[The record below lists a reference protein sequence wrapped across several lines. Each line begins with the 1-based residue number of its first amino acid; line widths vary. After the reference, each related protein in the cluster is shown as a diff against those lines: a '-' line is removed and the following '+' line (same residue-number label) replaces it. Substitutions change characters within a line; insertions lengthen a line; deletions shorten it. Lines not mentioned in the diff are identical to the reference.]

1 MSSILSFAVLA
12 FVHALNV
19 AAAPALR
26 VRAAP
31 PATFTANNAIGP
43 GGSSFTDSAHFRV
56 YGETGT
62 TATNTLNM
70 LEGAYSCFVDTLGW
84 RSSGLAFNDA
94 TDADGPWTKVN
105 IYSVSTLSGGAAGV
119 MHSDYKTGMSWL
131 EVVNQY
137 TAIPGVTVHEFG
149 HGMTYH
155 AKTWVEQGRTGAWWE
170 TVANWYADT
179 YKTSPLCAEG
189 RSKFGQSTSATEIN
203 LNKVIGDSFQVL
215 VDGSAG
221 SGNYYEAWPFLSY
234 LTYNADKFAG
244 LGTNTIRE
252 SFVQYSKGSN
262 ETPLHTF
269 ARLSTGATIQKVVGR
284 YWARMAFVDIGHPT
298 AQSVFLSQR
307 SRINYANL
315 DSQGNG
321 VYKVKSARQP
331 KYMGANIVPLKKSG
345 AVSVSAKI
353 TTSGTYTA
361 TLSIRNTSS
370 GATRYV
376 DFVNGSAS
384 ASVSA
389 DEEAAVVV
397 ANTPALILYDPFQL
411 SGEVAKGLD
420 YTLTLTGATA

>member
-1 MSSILSFAVLA
+1 MVSSRQTFLLALLHSFNA
-12 FVHALNV
+12 
-19 AAAPALR
+19 AAAPTLQAR
-26 VRAAP
+26 AP

-56 YGETGT
+56 YGATGT
-62 TATNTLNM
+62 TATNSLNM

-94 TDADGPWTKVN
+94 SDADGPWTKVN
-105 IYSVSTLSGGAAGV
+105 VYSVSELSGAAGV
-119 MHSDYKTGMSWL
+119 MHSDYATGMSWL
-131 EVVNQY
+131 EVMREYLAN
-137 TAIPGVTVHEFG
+137 PGVTIHEFG

-155 AKTWVEQGRTGAWWE
+155 AKTWVDQGRTGAWWE
-170 TVANWYADT
+170 TVANWFADT
-179 YKTSPLCAEG
+179 YKTSPLCADG
-189 RSKFGQSTSATEIN
+189 RSKFGQSASATEIN

-221 SGNYYEAWPFLSY
+221 SGNYYEAWPFLAY
-234 LTYNADKFAG
+234 LTYNPDKFAG

-252 SFVQYSKGSN
+252 SVAQYSKGSN

-269 ARLSTGATIQKVVGR
+269 ARLSTGATMQKVVGR

-307 SRINYANL
+307 GRLNYANV
-315 DSQGNG
+315 DAQGNG
-321 VYKVKSARQP
+321 AYKVKSARQP
-331 KYMGANIVPLKKSG
+331 RYMGANIIPLKKSG
-345 AVSVSAKI
+345 DASVTAKI
-353 TTSGTYTA
+353 STSGTYTA

-376 DFVNGSAS
+376 DFANGSAS
-384 ASVSA
+384 ASVSSA
-389 DEEAAVVV
+389 EEAAVVV
-397 ANTPALILYDPFQL
+397 ANTPALVLYDPFSL
-411 SGEVAKGLD
+411 TSEVNKGLD